1 MKPFQIFV
9 ASFFGLFVAYLLISV
24 GKVYFENGSVNN
36 SLILMSTIIIA
47 NYIFYLISIFE
58 NNLRSGYKSYA
69 PTFKKSF
76 IYISAVL
83 LIICTLIMISLLF
96 TSDIDK
102 YEMMVICVMFIFN
115 GIYLT
120 RLFKTK
126 KAY

>member
-9 ASFFGLFVAYLLISV
+9 ASFFGLFVTYLLISSV
-24 GKVYFENGSVNN
+24 KVYFENGSVNN

-76 IYISAVL
+76 IYISAVI

-96 TSDIDK
+96 ASNIGK
-102 YEMMVICVMFIFN
+102 YEMIVTCIMFILN

-120 RLFKTK
+120 RLFKMKT
-126 KAY
+126 AH